1 MIIQTMIFN
10 NINYIIYTDGA
21 CIGNPGKGGWAAI
34 IIEPTGEREIVGYE
48 KSTTN
53 NRMELKAVIEALKE
67 IEVNSQISLFSD
79 SKYVIDGITKW
90 IKNWKINDWKTTNKK
105 EIKNLDLW
113 MNLDK
118 LTSKFK
124 ITWNWVKAHST
135 NEYNN
140 KVDRLA
146 RNEAEKN

>member
-1 MIIQTMIFN
+1 MTFD

-21 CIGNPGKGGWAAI
+21 CLGNPGKGGWAAI
-34 IIEPTGEREIVGYE
+34 IIEPTGEKEIVGCE
-48 KSTTN
+48 RSTTN

-67 IEVNSQISLFSD
+67 IEANSQISLFSD

-135 NEYNN
+135 DEYNN

-146 RNEAEKN
+146 RNEAEKIS

>member
-1 MIIQTMIFN
+1 MAFD

-90 IKNWKINDWKTTNKK
+90 IKNWKMNDWKTSNKK

-113 MNLDK
+113 MDLDK
-118 LTSKFK
+118 LTSKFQ
-124 ITWNWVKAHST
+124 ITWNWVKGHST

-140 KVDRLA
+140 KVDKLA
-146 RNEAEKN
+146 RNEAYKIN

>member
-1 MIIQTMIFN
+1 MQTMTFD

-21 CIGNPGKGGWAAI
+21 CLGNPGKGGWAAI
-34 IIEPTGEREIVGYE
+34 IIEPTGEKEIVGCE
-48 KSTTN
+48 RSTTN

-67 IEVNSQISLFSD
+67 IEANSQISLFSD

>member
-1 MIIQTMIFN
+1 MEFD

-67 IEVNSQISLFSD
+67 IEINSQISLFSD

-113 MNLDK
+113 MDLDK
-118 LTSKFK
+118 LTSKFQ
-124 ITWNWVKAHST
+124 ITWNWVKGHST

-140 KVDRLA
+140 RVDRLA
-146 RNEAEKN
+146 RNEAEKIN

>member
-1 MIIQTMIFN
+1 MTFD

-21 CIGNPGKGGWAAI
+21 CLGNPGKGGWAAI
-34 IIEPTGEREIVGYE
+34 IIEPTGEKEIVGCE
-48 KSTTN
+48 RSTTN

-67 IEVNSQISLFSD
+67 IEANSQISLFSD

-113 MNLDK
+113 MDLDK

-146 RNEAEKN
+146 RNEAEKIN

>member
-1 MIIQTMIFN
+1 MIFD

-113 MNLDK
+113 MDLDK
-118 LTSKFK
+118 LTSKLE

-135 NEYNN
+135 NKYNN

-146 RNEAEKN
+146 RNEAEKIS

>member
-1 MIIQTMIFN
+1 MQTMTFD

-21 CIGNPGKGGWAAI
+21 CLGNPGKGGWAAI
-34 IIEPTGEREIVGYE
+34 IIEPTGEKQIVGYE
-48 KSTTN
+48 RYTTN

-67 IEVNSQISLFSD
+67 IEANSQISLFSD
-79 SKYVIDGITKW
+79 SKYVIDGITKC

-113 MNLDK
+113 MDLDK

-135 NEYNN
+135 DEYNN

-146 RNEAEKN
+146 RNEAEKIS

>member
-1 MIIQTMIFN
+1 MEFD

-67 IEVNSQISLFSD
+67 IEINSQISLFSD

-90 IKNWKINDWKTTNKK
+90 IKNWKINDWKTTDKK

-113 MNLDK
+113 MDLDK
-118 LTSKFK
+118 LTSKLK

-135 NEYNN
+135 DEYNN
-140 KVDRLA
+140 KVDKLA
-146 RNEAEKN
+146 RNEAEKIC

>member
-1 MIIQTMIFN
+1 MQTISFD

-21 CIGNPGKGGWAAI
+21 CLGNPGKGGWAAI
-34 IIEPTGEREIVGYE
+34 IIEPNGEREIVGYE

-90 IKNWKINDWKTTNKK
+90 IKNWKMNDWKTTNKK

-113 MNLDK
+113 MDLDK
-118 LTSKFK
+118 LTSKFQ
-124 ITWNWVKAHST
+124 ITWNWVKGHST

-140 KVDRLA
+140 RVDRLA
-146 RNEAEKN
+146 RNEAEKIN

>member
-1 MIIQTMIFN
+1 MQTLSFD

-21 CIGNPGKGGWAAI
+21 CLGNPGKGGWAAI
-34 IIEPTGEREIVGYE
+34 IIEPTGEREIAGYE

-67 IEVNSQISLFSD
+67 IKDNSQISLFSD

-90 IKNWKINDWKTTNKK
+90 IKNWKMNDWKTSNKK

-113 MNLDK
+113 MDLDK
-118 LTSKFK
+118 LTLKFQ
-124 ITWNWVKAHST
+124 ITWNWVKGHST

-146 RNEAEKN
+146 RNEAEKIS

>member
-1 MIIQTMIFN
+1 MQTMTFD

-21 CIGNPGKGGWAAI
+21 CLGNPGKGGWAAI
-34 IIEPTGEREIVGYE
+34 IIEPTGEKEIVGCE
-48 KSTTN
+48 RSTTN

-67 IEVNSQISLFSD
+67 IEANSQISLFSD
-79 SKYVIDGITKW
+79 SKYVIDGVTKW

-113 MNLDK
+113 MDLDK

-135 NEYNN
+135 DEYNN

-146 RNEAEKN
+146 RNEAEKIS

>member
-1 MIIQTMIFN
+1 MIFN

-90 IKNWKINDWKTTNKK
+90 IKTWKINDWKTTNKK

-113 MNLDK
+113 MDLDK

-140 KVDRLA
+140 KVDTLA
-146 RNEAEKN
+146 RNEAEKIN

>member
-1 MIIQTMIFN
+1 MQTMIFD

-21 CIGNPGKGGWAAI
+21 CLGNPGKGGWAAI
-34 IIEPTGEREIVGYE
+34 IIEPTGEKEIVGYE

-105 EIKNLDLW
+105 
-113 MNLDK
+113 
-118 LTSKFK
+118 
-124 ITWNWVKAHST
+124 
-135 NEYNN
+135 
-140 KVDRLA
+140 
-146 RNEAEKN
+146 RN

>member
-1 MIIQTMIFN
+1 MQTITFD

-21 CIGNPGKGGWAAI
+21 CLGNPGIGGWAAI
-34 IIEPTGEREIVGYE
+34 IIEPNGEREIVGYE

-90 IKNWKINDWKTTNKK
+90 IKNWKMNDWKTTNKK

-113 MNLDK
+113 MDLDK
-118 LTSKFK
+118 LTSKFQ
-124 ITWNWVKAHST
+124 ITWNWVKGHST

-140 KVDRLA
+140 RVDRLA
-146 RNEAEKN
+146 RNEAEKIN

>member
-1 MIIQTMIFN
+1 MIFD

-67 IEVNSQISLFSD
+67 IEANSQISLFSD

-113 MNLDK
+113 MDLDK

-146 RNEAEKN
+146 RNEAEKIS

>member
-1 MIIQTMIFN
+1 MQTMTFD

-21 CIGNPGKGGWAAI
+21 CLGNPGKGGWAAI

-90 IKNWKINDWKTTNKK
+90 IKNWKINDWKTTDKK

-113 MNLDK
+113 MDLDK

-135 NEYNN
+135 DEYNN
-140 KVDRLA
+140 KVDKLA
-146 RNEAEKN
+146 RNEAEKIG

>member
-1 MIIQTMIFN
+1 MQTITFD

-21 CIGNPGKGGWAAI
+21 CLGNPGTGGWAAI
-34 IIEPTGEREIVGYE
+34 IIEPNGEREIVGCE

-67 IEVNSQISLFSD
+67 IEVNSKISLFSD

-90 IKNWKINDWKTTNKK
+90 IKNWKMNDWKTTNKK

-113 MNLDK
+113 MDLDK
-118 LTSKFK
+118 LTSKFQ
-124 ITWNWVKAHST
+124 ITWNWVKGHST

-140 KVDRLA
+140 RVDRLA
-146 RNEAEKN
+146 RNEAEKIN

>member
-1 MIIQTMIFN
+1 MQTMTFE

-21 CIGNPGKGGWAAI
+21 CLGNPGKGGWAAI
-34 IIEPTGEREIVGYE
+34 IIEPTGEKEIVGCE
-48 KSTTN
+48 RSTTN

-67 IEVNSQISLFSD
+67 IEANSQISLFSD

-113 MNLDK
+113 MDLDK

-135 NEYNN
+135 DEYNN

-146 RNEAEKN
+146 RNEAEKIS

>member
-1 MIIQTMIFN
+1 MQTLSFD

-21 CIGNPGKGGWAAI
+21 CLGNPGKGGWAAI
-34 IIEPTGEREIVGYE
+34 IIEPTGEREIAGYE

-67 IEVNSQISLFSD
+67 IKDNSQITLFSD

-90 IKNWKINDWKTTNKK
+90 IENWKMNDWKTSNKK

-113 MNLDK
+113 MDLDK
-118 LTSKFK
+118 LTLKFQ
-124 ITWNWVKAHST
+124 ITWNWVRGHST
-135 NEYNN
+135 DEYNN
-140 KVDRLA
+140 KVDKLA
-146 RNEAEKN
+146 RNEAERIS

>member
-1 MIIQTMIFN
+1 MQTITFD

-21 CIGNPGKGGWAAI
+21 CLGNPGIGGWAAI
-34 IIEPTGEREIVGYE
+34 IIEPNGEREIVGYE

-79 SKYVIDGITKW
+79 SKYVIDGVTKW
-90 IKNWKINDWKTTNKK
+90 IKNWKMNDWKTTNKK

-113 MNLDK
+113 MDLDK
-118 LTSKFK
+118 LTSKFQ
-124 ITWNWVKAHST
+124 ITWNWVKGHST

-140 KVDRLA
+140 RVDRLA
-146 RNEAEKN
+146 RNEAETIN

>member
-1 MIIQTMIFN
+1 MQTMTFD

-21 CIGNPGKGGWAAI
+21 CLGNPGKGGWAAI
-34 IIEPTGEREIVGYE
+34 IIEPTGEKEIVGCE
-48 KSTTN
+48 RSTTN

-67 IEVNSQISLFSD
+67 IEANSQISLFSD

-113 MNLDK
+113 MDLDK

-146 RNEAEKN
+146 RNEAEKIS

>member
-1 MIIQTMIFN
+1 MQTITFK

-21 CIGNPGKGGWAAI
+21 CIGNPGNGGWAAI
-34 IIEPTGEREIVGYE
+34 IIEPSGEREIAGFAA
-48 KSTTN
+48 STTN

-90 IKNWKINDWKTTNKK
+90 IKKWKMNDWKTASKK

-113 MNLDK
+113 MDLDK

-124 ITWNWVKAHST
+124 ISWNWVKGHST

-140 KVDRLA
+140 RVDKLA
-146 RNEAEKN
+146 RKEAEKIN

>member
-1 MIIQTMIFN
+1 MQTLSFD

-21 CIGNPGKGGWAAI
+21 CLGNPGKGGWAAI
-34 IIEPTGEREIVGYE
+34 IIEPTGEREIAGYE

-67 IEVNSQISLFSD
+67 IKDNSQISLFSD

-90 IKNWKINDWKTTNKK
+90 IKNWKMNDWKTSNKK

-113 MNLDK
+113 MDLDK
-118 LTSKFK
+118 LTSKFQ
-124 ITWNWVKAHST
+124 ITWNWVKGHST

-146 RNEAEKN
+146 RNEAEKIS

>member
-1 MIIQTMIFN
+1 MIFN

-67 IEVNSQISLFSD
+67 IEANSQISLFSD

-90 IKNWKINDWKTTNKK
+90 IKNWKINDWKTSNKK

>member
-1 MIIQTMIFN
+1 MQTITFE

-21 CIGNPGKGGWAAI
+21 CLGNPGTGGWAAI
-34 IIEPTGEREIVGYE
+34 IIEPNGEREIVGCE

-67 IEVNSQISLFSD
+67 IEVNSKISLFSD

-90 IKNWKINDWKTTNKK
+90 IKNWKMNDWKSTNKK

-113 MNLDK
+113 MDLDK
-118 LTSKFK
+118 LSSKFQ
-124 ITWNWVKAHST
+124 ITWNWVKGHST

-146 RNEAEKN
+146 RNEAEKIS

>member
-1 MIIQTMIFN
+1 MTFD

-21 CIGNPGKGGWAAI
+21 CLGNPGKGGWAAI
-34 IIEPTGEREIVGYE
+34 IIEPTGEKEIVGCE

-67 IEVNSQISLFSD
+67 IEANSQISLFSD

-113 MNLDK
+113 MDLDK

-135 NEYNN
+135 DEYNN

-146 RNEAEKN
+146 RNEAEKIS

>member
-1 MIIQTMIFN
+1 MHTIIFD

-21 CIGNPGKGGWAAI
+21 CLGNPGKGGWAAI
-34 IIEPTGEREIVGYE
+34 IIDPSGEREIVGCE

-67 IEVNSQISLFSD
+67 IEVNSQITLFSD

-90 IKNWKINDWKTTNKK
+90 IKNWKMNNWKTTSKK

-113 MNLDK
+113 RELYK
-118 LTSKFK
+118 LTSKFQ
-124 ITWNWVKAHST
+124 ITWNWVKGHST

-140 KVDRLA
+140 KVDKLA
-146 RNEAEKN
+146 RNEAYKIN

>member
-1 MIIQTMIFN
+1 MQTMAFD

-34 IIEPTGEREIVGYE
+34 IIEPTGEREIVGFE

-67 IEVNSQISLFSD
+67 IEINSQISLFSD
-79 SKYVIDGITKW
+79 SKYVIDGVTKW
-90 IKNWKINDWKTTNKK
+90 INNWKINDWKTSNKK

-113 MNLDK
+113 MDLDK

-135 NEYNN
+135 DEYNN

-146 RNEAEKN
+146 RNEAEKIN